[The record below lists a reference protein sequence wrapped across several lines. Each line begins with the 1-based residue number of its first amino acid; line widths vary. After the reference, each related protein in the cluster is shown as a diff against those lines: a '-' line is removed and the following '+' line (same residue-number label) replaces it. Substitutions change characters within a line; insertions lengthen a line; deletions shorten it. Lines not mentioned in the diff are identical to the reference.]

1 MEEKSRADFGNH
13 ESLFRPLR
21 RKLAI
26 RDIEQLLLLVVKR
39 FDVRFILSPS
49 SSLL

>member
-13 ESLFRPLR
+13 ESLLRPLR

-26 RDIEQLLLLVVKR
+26 RDIEQLELLVVKR
-39 FDVRFILSPS
+39 FDLRFLSPC